1 MIAPPPFS
9 LFSSIWLV
17 EMLLLVFGEVV
28 LLVVLLVVLFGKV
41 LVVAPSPI
49 PAKHLHLVTRFFELV
64 HFLLET
70 TNKNSLHLFKNS
82 VRNVSSSCQYRLG
95 NVEFVV
101 GIVGVGI
108 VGIGVGIGNVGG
120 IGIIGNGG
128 VIIGMGIVD
137 GGIMGSGIIVPSTI
151 VVMGGIIGIGI
162 NVPMGDC
169 DCDDDGI
176 GGIGMIGKG
185 NSWSGV
191 VVVVIAVL
199 LVLNLVSSLSGT
211 FFGSRVEL
219 TLSIIVL

>member
-169 DCDDDGI
+169 DCDDDG
-176 GGIGMIGKG
+176 GIGMIGKG

-191 VVVVIAVL
+191 VVVIAVL
-199 LVLNLVSSLSGT
+199 IVLNLESLLSGT
-211 FFGSRVEL
+211 LFNRVEFK
-219 TLSIIVL
+219 LSILVL